1 MKKIKNALVAFLA
14 TTMLVSSIFMFAGC
28 SKKTEEGI
36 PDVISGNR
44 PWFDSTK
51 VTLEVPYSKDE
62 YSQIRLESPIY
73 RLYLCSCEC
82 I

>member
-1 MKKIKNALVAFLA
+1 MLVAFLA
-14 TTMLVSSIFMFAGC
+14 TAMLVSSFMFAGC

-44 PWFDSTK
+44 PWFDSTNVK
-51 VTLEVPYSKDE
+51 LEVPYSKDE

-73 RLYLCSCEC
+73 LDGYIYVLVNL
-82 I
+82 